1 MKIDVEEIPA
11 AQLEQ
16 IYGKPTKNTYL
27 KVSLHGQ
34 SFIYHQIRK
43 MMGMLIQSLQEGLDE
58 CFMDNS
64 FCNNKMPVWL
74 APSEGLLLNRL
85 LFQSYNQ
92 KKGIAET
99 MELTAEEEAQIEEFK
114 VENIYKCIL
123 AFEEEQ
129 KVFTNWIVDYKKN
142 NPY

>member
-1 MKIDVEEIPA
+1 
-11 AQLEQ
+11 
-16 IYGKPTKNTYL
+16 
-27 KVSLHGQ
+27 
-34 SFIYHQIRK
+34 
-43 MMGMLIQSLQEGLDE
+43 
-58 CFMDNS
+58 MDNS